1 MKRNFKRNMLCAA
14 VLLTVLQG
22 CSMVNAQ
29 INERPVPD
37 KVYDEYLYYD
47 NDGSKNVSIQG
58 SIEGKTQNYYFN
70 QGATIDASNGGLH
83 ATILSHNWGKYNNS
97 TYDIFNIG
105 KDKEFKILQYSG
117 YVNLEAQEG
126 ANLVINGGNI
136 ILESGVNNA
145 TTDNTN
151 AAIHVETSGNVKIDS
166 NSLYIGNKRIEDNK
180 CNVGGISLVGAEYGK
195 IADSVIDIKLNDSF
209 IADNVD
215 FGMALETFED
225 NRNSISIDVQND
237 IYINA
242 FKNTTY
248 DELKGYR
255 GAGIY
260 NLSYK
265 NDKGYADVNLKSEN
279 GNITVK
285 AQGYAYYGY
294 GNTKADFIA
303 KNGDVSLVSTEKYGI
318 YACNDFDNKNNI
330 INIEGKSV
338 NISGNK
344 YGASLENA
352 HANIKADVLFLNGN
366 GESLTLYLMKD
377 ATFNVNSNDVYINSD
392 NTSCYMKGSS
402 ALDIKAKNTN
412 IIADSYALY
421 MKEGSTANINS
432 DNINLV
438 SKKYALSLNSASQAD
453 LTGSTVNISAKDN
466 WAMTMYDKSKANI
479 TADTTLIDGFMYV
492 SDSNTNIKSDQ
503 SVVQGIVKAVEGSTI
518 DFASKE
524 GTNTGL
530 TAIYSDGYDAVIGEA
545 EDGKVSTVNFKQSAV
560 INAYEKVNGEYV
572 TEYTNTPDKSAGR
585 AIFAKRNSVINM
597 SDAANAYG
605 IYGDVVAGRGYDDSS
620 VGGKVNIG
628 GTGTVICGDVLAANT
643 GTINV
648 DINKG
653 FIEGRIDSY
662 EDMDTVEHSSRP
674 GQIDEV
680 PLKEAGNI
688 KVSLNNSTWK
698 ARYQSWVSD
707 LNLKDSVV
715 DLTSDEGSSITM
727 KKLSGN
733 GTFNMKLNSEDHSKG
748 NMLYIGDGSGKHT
761 VNIVG
766 GITGGYENISKEN
779 PLRFATVKNSGG
791 EFVVADTEF
800 GAITKGAGIY
810 DLVYSVEKIDY
821 DKNDADNEEYNGN
834 GHKPKDEFVDNVL
847 DADNTA
853 ENWVI
858 TGVQEKITSNAGE
871 AVIDMS
877 RSNYKNAVY
886 LDRLNKRLGEA
897 RFIDGDEGMWVRMRH
912 DRIGME
918 DAFRSSNTMYQLG
931 YDKLHKE
938 YENGER
944 HIGAA
949 IDYLDGETSYSKVG
963 GTGETSR
970 LGFWMYD
977 TWLGNKGHYA
987 DYVAK
992 FGHMSNDFD
1001 IKSLV
1006 TGESITGE
1014 YDNNLF
1020 SVSAEFG
1027 RKKDIGNDWYVE
1039 PQVQLQLARITDAA
1053 YATTQGTNVYVDAIN
1068 SLIARAGFRLGKDVE
1083 KDSTIY
1089 FKADV
1094 MHEFLGDQR
1103 IVAGDNTGNMDKTFG
1118 NKGTWYDIGFG
1129 FSKVVGH
1136 NSYAYI
1142 DVEKSFGNDN
1152 DDTYQINGGVQWS
1165 F

>member
-1 MKRNFKRNMLCAA
+1 MQKKSLLGTL
-14 VLLTVLQG
+14 VLLSFMQCNTCSAELGFNDFFNVGRVGSNKQYFTV
-22 CSMVNAQ
+22 
-29 INERPVPD
+29 D
-37 KVYDEYLYYD
+37 
-47 NDGSKNVSIQG
+47 SK
-58 SIEGKTQNYYFN
+58 
-70 QGATIDASNGGLH
+70 
-83 ATILSHNWGKYNNS
+83 
-97 TYDIFNIG
+97 
-105 KDKEFKILQYSG
+105 
-117 YVNLEAQEG
+117 
-126 ANLVINGGNI
+126 GNI
-136 ILESGVNNA
+136 IKSSLAGENDKVSNDGNRVIIDMYSKVEKDQ
-145 TTDNTN
+145 TT
-151 AAIHVETSGNVKIDS
+151 
-166 NSLYIGNKRIEDNK
+166 NKGTVFVLD
-180 CNVGGISLVGAEYGK
+180 G
-195 IADSVIDIKLNDSF
+195 
-209 IADNVD
+209 
-215 FGMALETFED
+215 
-225 NRNSISIDVQND
+225 
-237 IYINA
+237 
-242 FKNTTY
+242 
-248 DELKGYR
+248 
-255 GAGIY
+255 
-260 NLSYK
+260 SYK
-265 NDKGYADVNLKSEN
+265 YQGKEIVVNFHN
-279 GNITVK
+279 
-285 AQGYAYYGY
+285 
-294 GNTKADFIA
+294 
-303 KNGDVSLVSTEKYGI
+303 
-318 YACNDFDNKNNI
+318 
-330 INIEGKSV
+330 
-338 NISGNK
+338 
-344 YGASLENA
+344 
-352 HANIKADVLFLNGN
+352 
-366 GESLTLYLMKD
+366 D
-377 ATFNVNSNDVYINSD
+377 ATFDGGTEQPTGHSSLKVGGFNKSDKVTINMDKDKTLSIVGRTVTHNNYQNFHVD
-392 NTSCYMKGSS
+392 CGS
-402 ALDIKAKNTN
+402 AL
-412 IIADSYALY
+412 S
-421 MKEGSTANINS
+421 IN
-432 DNINLV
+432 NGNLV
-438 SKKYALSLNSASQAD
+438 VKNLYPNKSSDWAAGIFVGNNSFLNIDNQSIKIVREFNRDNNIWEGWTDSGLYLSE
-453 LTGSTVNISAKDN
+453 
-466 WAMTMYDKSKANI
+466 SKANI
-479 TADTTLIDGFMYV
+479 TTKDLYIGKANEHVEAFEYGLSAYSGSECYINAETINIISGVNGVYGADKVNIEAEAQTININGGKYGIRGFDNSNFKTTAQNISISGGNYGVYLNNGTNFTSSADTTYLAADNGWSICLFGNSVADVTSVNNIV
-492 SDSNTNIKSDQ
+492 SGDIYAKDSKVLLKGNNNQ
-503 SVVQGIVKAVEGSTI
+503 LEGQVRMLEGSTI

-524 GTNTGL
+524 DTNHGL
-530 TAIYSDGYDAVIGEA
+530 TAIYSNGYSAVIGEA
-545 EDGKVSTVNFKQSAV
+545 ADGKVSTVNFKQSAV

-597 SDAANAYG
+597 SDAANSYA

-912 DRIGME
+912 DRIGMK

>member
-1 MKRNFKRNMLCAA
+1 MKRTFKRNVLCAA

-22 CSMVNAQ
+22 GSVVNAQ
-29 INERPVPD
+29 INECPLPD

-47 NDGSKNVSIQG
+47 NGGSKNVSIQG

-117 YVNLEAQEG
+117 YTNLEAQEG

-136 ILESGVNNA
+136 ILESGCKSSDI
-145 TTDNTN
+145 DNTN
-151 AAIHVETSGNVKIDS
+151 AAIHMEDAGKIYIDS
-166 NSLYIGNKRIEDNK
+166 ESLYIGNKRLEDK
-180 CNVGGISLVGAEYGK
+180 IHNVGAISVAGDSNLV
-195 IADSVIDIKLNDSF
+195 DIDLTGSF
-209 IADNVD
+209 VADNVD
-215 FGMALETFED
+215 MGIAAQDASGSTTQVSVNAGKD
-225 NRNSISIDVQND
+225 IIINSFRSDGK
-237 IYINA
+237 A
-242 FKNTTY
+242 SS
-248 DELKGYR
+248 GYH

-260 NLSYK
+260 SMAYH
-265 NDKGYADVNLKSEN
+265 DEN
-279 GNITVK
+279 GKSKIDLTSREGNINIK
-285 AQGYAYYGY
+285 AQGYAYYGW

-303 KNGDVSLVSTEKYGI
+303 QNGDVNLVSTEKHGI
-318 YACNDFDNKNNI
+318 YAYNEFANKDNTV
-330 INIEGKSV
+330 NIEGRNV

-344 YGASLENA
+344 YGASLANA
-352 HANIKADVLFLNGN
+352 HANIKADVLSLNGN

-438 SKKYALSLNSASQAD
+438 SKKYALYLNSASQAD

-479 TADTTLIDGFMYV
+479 TANTTLIDGFMYV

-524 GTNTGL
+524 GTNIGL

-545 EDGKVSTVNFKQSAV
+545 ADGKVSTVDFKQSSIV
-560 INAYEKVNGEYV
+560 NAYEKVNGEYV
-572 TEYTNTPDKSAGR
+572 TEYTNTPDKSAGT

-597 SDAANAYG
+597 SDAANSYA
-605 IYGDVVAGRGYDDSS
+605 IYGDVVAGRGDDGSS

-628 GTGTVICGDVLAANT
+628 GIGTVICGDVLAMNT
-643 GTINV
+643 GAVNI
-648 DINKG
+648 DISNG

-662 EDMDTVEHSSRP
+662 DDMATSEHNSRP
-674 GQIDEV
+674 SEINKV

-688 KVSLNNSTWK
+688 TLKLNDSAWK
-698 ARYQSWVSD
+698 ARYQSWVTELD
-707 LNLKDSVV
+707 LNNSVV
-715 DLTSDEGSSITM
+715 DLTSDGASSIVM
-727 KKLSGN
+727 NKLSGN
-733 GTFNMKLNSEDHSKG
+733 GEFNMNLNSEDHSKG
-748 NMLYIGDGSGKHT
+748 DMLYIGEGSGKHT

-791 EFVVADTEF
+791 EFVVADTKF
-800 GAITKGAGIY
+800 GAITKDAGIY
-810 DLVYSVEKIDY
+810 DLEYSVEKIDF
-821 DKNDADNEEYNGN
+821 DKNDAENEKYNGN
-834 GHKPKDEFVDNVL
+834 GYKPDNNFVENVL
-847 DADNTA
+847 DADDTA

-858 TGVQEKITSNAGE
+858 TGVNKKETSNAGQTI
-871 AVIDMS
+871 IDMS
-877 RSNYKNAVY
+877 RANYRNAVY

-912 DRIGME
+912 DRIGMK

-931 YDKLHKE
+931 YDKLHKQ
-938 YENGER
+938 YDNGER
-944 HIGAA
+944 HVGAA

-963 GTGETSR
+963 GTGEISR

-1001 IKSLV
+1001 IKSFV

-1053 YATTQGTNVYVDAIN
+1053 YATTQGTDVYVDAIN
-1068 SLIARAGFRLGKDVE
+1068 SLIARAGFRLGKDVA

-1103 IVAGDNTGNMDKTFG
+1103 IVANDNTGTMDETFG

-1129 FSKVVGH
+1129 LAKVVGH
-1136 NSYAYI
+1136 NSYAYL

>member
-1 MKRNFKRNMLCAA
+1 MLYAA

-22 CSMVNAQ
+22 CSVVNAQ
-29 INERPVPD
+29 INEAPKPD

-47 NDGSKNVSIQG
+47 NGGSKNVSIQG
-58 SIEGKTQNYYFN
+58 SIEGKTQSYYFN

-83 ATILSHNWGKYNNS
+83 ATILSHNWGNYNNS

-136 ILESGVNNA
+136 ILESGVSD
-145 TTDNTN
+145 TTTGNEN
-151 AAIHVETSGNVKIDS
+151 AAIHIETSGNLKIDS

-195 IADSVIDIKLNDSF
+195 IADSVIDIKLKDSF

-260 NLSYK
+260 SLSYK

-294 GNTKADFIA
+294 GNTKTDFIA
-303 KNGDVSLVSTEKYGI
+303 KNGDVNLISTEKYGI

-330 INIEGKSV
+330 INIEGKNV
-338 NISGNK
+338 NIGGI
-344 YGASLENA
+344 YYAASLENA
-352 HANIKADVLFLNGN
+352 HANIKADILSLN
-366 GESLTLYLMKD
+366 GESFTVYLQKD

-432 DNINLV
+432 DNINIV

-524 GTNTGL
+524 GTNIGL
-530 TAIYSDGYDAVIGEA
+530 TAVYSDGYDAVTGEA
-545 EDGKVSTVNFKQSAV
+545 ADGKVSTVNFKQSAV

-572 TEYTNTPDKSAGR
+572 TEYTNTTDKSAGR

-912 DRIGME
+912 DRIGMK

-931 YDKLHKE
+931 YDKLHKQ
-938 YENGER
+938 YDNGER
-944 HIGAA
+944 HVGAA

-963 GTGETSR
+963 GTGEISR

>member
-1 MKRNFKRNMLCAA
+1 MKRTFKRNLLCTA

-22 CSMVNAQ
+22 CSVVNAQ
-29 INERPVPD
+29 INEAPKPD

-83 ATILSHNWGKYNNS
+83 ATILSHNWGIYNNS

-180 CNVGGISLVGAEYGK
+180 CNVGGISLIGAEYGK
-195 IADSVIDIKLNDSF
+195 IADSVIDIKLKDSF
-209 IADNVD
+209 IVDNVD

-260 NLSYK
+260 SLSYK

-294 GNTKADFIA
+294 GNTKTDFIA
-303 KNGDVSLVSTEKYGI
+303 KNGDVNLISTEKYGI

-330 INIEGKSV
+330 INIEGKNV
-338 NISGNK
+338 NIGGI
-344 YGASLENA
+344 YYAASLENA
-352 HANIKADVLFLNGN
+352 HANIKADILSLN
-366 GESLTLYLMKD
+366 GESFTVYLQKD

-438 SKKYALSLNSASQAD
+438 SKKYALSLNSASQVD

-503 SVVQGIVKAVEGSTI
+503 SVVQGIVKAVEGAQI

-524 GTNTGL
+524 GTNHGL
-530 TAIYSDGYDAVIGEA
+530 TAIYSDGSSAVIGEA
-545 EDGKVSTVNFKQSAV
+545 GDGKVSAVNFKQSAI
-560 INAYEKVNGEYV
+560 INAYKKVNGEYV

-605 IYGDVVAGRGYDDSS
+605 IYGDVVAGRGYDGSS

-643 GTINV
+643 GAINV
-648 DINKG
+648 DINRG

-674 GQIDEV
+674 GQIDKV
-680 PLKEAGNI
+680 PLKEASNI

-791 EFVVADTEF
+791 EFVVADSEF
-800 GAITKGAGIY
+800 GAVTKGAGIY

-912 DRIGME
+912 DRIGMK

-931 YDKLHKE
+931 YDKLHKQ
-938 YENGER
+938 YDNGER
-944 HIGAA
+944 HVGAA

-963 GTGETSR
+963 GTGEISR

-1001 IKSLV
+1001 IKSFV

-1053 YATTQGTNVYVDAIN
+1053 YATTQGTDVYVDAIN

-1103 IVAGDNTGNMDKTFG
+1103 IVAGDNTGTMDETFG

>member
-1 MKRNFKRNMLCAA
+1 MKRTFKRNVLCAA

-22 CSMVNAQ
+22 GSVVNAQ
-29 INERPVPD
+29 INECPLPD

-47 NDGSKNVSIQG
+47 NGGSKNVSIQG

-117 YVNLEAQEG
+117 YTNLEAQEG

-136 ILESGVNNA
+136 ILESGCKSSNI
-145 TTDNTN
+145 DNTN
-151 AAIHVETSGNVKIDS
+151 AAIHMEDAGKIYIDS
-166 NSLYIGNKRIEDNK
+166 ESLYIGNKRLEDK
-180 CNVGGISLVGAEYGK
+180 IHNVGAISVAGDSNLV
-195 IADSVIDIKLNDSF
+195 DIDLTGRF
-209 IADNVD
+209 VADNVD
-215 FGMALETFED
+215 MGIAAQDVSGSATQVSVNAGKD
-225 NRNSISIDVQND
+225 IIINSFRSDGK
-237 IYINA
+237 A
-242 FKNTTY
+242 SS
-248 DELKGYR
+248 GYR

-260 NLSYK
+260 SMAYH
-265 NDKGYADVNLKSEN
+265 DEN
-279 GNITVK
+279 GKSKIDLTSREGNINIK
-285 AQGYAYYGY
+285 AQGYAYYGW

-303 KNGDVSLVSTEKYGI
+303 KNGDVNLVSAEKHGI
-318 YACNDFDNKNNI
+318 YAYNKVDNKDNTV
-330 INIEGKSV
+330 NIEGRNV
-338 NISGNK
+338 NISGK
-344 YGASLENA
+344 QYGAY
-352 HANIKADVLFLNGN
+352 
-366 GESLTLYLMKD
+366 LYHS
-377 ATFNVNSNDVYINSD
+377 TF
-392 NTSCYMKGSS
+392 TSS
-402 ALDIKAKNTN
+402 
-412 IIADSYALY
+412 
-421 MKEGSTANINS
+421 
-432 DNINLV
+432 
-438 SKKYALSLNSASQAD
+438 
-453 LTGSTVNISAKDN
+453 
-466 WAMTMYDKSKANI
+466 
-479 TADTTLIDGFMYV
+479 ADTTYLTADNGWSICLFGNSVADVTSVNNIV
-492 SDSNTNIKSDQ
+492 SGDIYAEDSKILLKGNNNQ
-503 SVVQGIVKAVEGSTI
+503 VEGQVRMLEGSTI
-518 DFASKE
+518 YFASKE
-524 GTNTGL
+524 GTNIGL

-545 EDGKVSTVNFKQSAV
+545 EDGKVSTVDFKQSSIV
-560 INAYEKVNGEYV
+560 NAYEKVNGEYV
-572 TEYTNTPDKSAGR
+572 TGYTNTPDKSAGT
-585 AIFAKRNSVINM
+585 AILAKRNSVINM
-597 SDAANAYG
+597 SDAANSYA
-605 IYGDVVAGRGYDDSS
+605 IYGDVVAGRGYDGSS

-628 GTGTVICGDVLAANT
+628 GIGTVICGDVLAMNT
-643 GTINV
+643 GTVNI
-648 DINKG
+648 DISNG

-662 EDMDTVEHSSRP
+662 DDMATSEHDSRP
-674 GQIDEV
+674 SEINKV

-688 KVSLNNSTWK
+688 TLKLNDSAWK
-698 ARYQSWVSD
+698 ARYQSWVTELD
-707 LNLKDSVV
+707 LNNSVV
-715 DLTSDEGSSITM
+715 DLTSDGASSIVM
-727 KKLSGN
+727 NKLSGN
-733 GTFNMKLNSEDHSKG
+733 GEFNMNLNSEDHSKG
-748 NMLYIGDGSGKHT
+748 DMLYIGEGSGKHT

-791 EFVVADTEF
+791 EFVVADTKF
-800 GAITKGAGIY
+800 GAITKDAGIY
-810 DLVYSVEKIDY
+810 DLEYSVEKIDF
-821 DKNDADNEEYNGN
+821 DKNDAENEKYNGN
-834 GHKPKDEFVDNVL
+834 GYKPDNNFVENVL
-847 DADNTA
+847 DADDTA

-858 TGVQEKITSNAGE
+858 TGVNKKETSNAGQTI
-871 AVIDMS
+871 IDMS
-877 RSNYKNAVY
+877 RANYRNAVY

-912 DRIGME
+912 DRIGMK

-931 YDKLHKE
+931 YDKLHKQ
-938 YENGER
+938 YDNGER
-944 HIGAA
+944 HVGAA

-963 GTGETSR
+963 GTGEISR

-1001 IKSLV
+1001 IKSFV

-1053 YATTQGTNVYVDAIN
+1053 YATTQGTDVYVDAIN
-1068 SLIARAGFRLGKDVE
+1068 SLIARAGFRMGKDVA

-1103 IVAGDNTGNMDKTFG
+1103 IVANDNTGTMDETFG

-1129 FSKVVGH
+1129 LAKVVGH
-1136 NSYAYI
+1136 NSYAYL

>member
-1 MKRNFKRNMLCAA
+1 MKRTFKRNLLCTA

-22 CSMVNAQ
+22 CSVVNAQ
-29 INERPVPD
+29 INEAPKPD

-83 ATILSHNWGKYNNS
+83 ATILSHNWGIYNNS

-180 CNVGGISLVGAEYGK
+180 CNVGGISLIGAEYGK
-195 IADSVIDIKLNDSF
+195 IADSVIDIKLKDSF

-260 NLSYK
+260 SLSYK

-294 GNTKADFIA
+294 GNTKTDFIA
-303 KNGDVSLVSTEKYGI
+303 KNGDVNLISTEKYGI

-330 INIEGKSV
+330 INIEGKNV
-338 NISGNK
+338 NIGGI
-344 YGASLENA
+344 YYAASLENA
-352 HANIKADVLFLNGN
+352 HANIKADILSLN
-366 GESLTLYLMKD
+366 GESFTVYLQKD

-438 SKKYALSLNSASQAD
+438 SEKYALSLNSASQAD

-479 TADTTLIDGFMYV
+479 TADTTFIDGFMYI
-492 SDSNTNIKSDQ
+492 SDSNANIKSDQ
-503 SVVQGIVKAVEGSTI
+503 SVVQGIVKAVEGAQI

-524 GTNTGL
+524 GTNHGL
-530 TAIYSDGYDAVIGEA
+530 TAIYSYGYDAVIGEA
-545 EDGKVSTVNFKQSAV
+545 ADGKLSAVNFKQSSI
-560 INAYEKVNGEYV
+560 INAYEKVNDEYV
-572 TEYTNTPDKSAGR
+572 TEYTNTPDKSAGT

-597 SDAANAYG
+597 SDAANSYA
-605 IYGDVVAGRGYDDSS
+605 IYGDVAAGRGYDGSS

-628 GTGTVICGDVLAANT
+628 GTGTVICGDVLAMNT
-643 GTINV
+643 GAVNI
-648 DINKG
+648 DISNG

-662 EDMDTVEHSSRP
+662 DDMATSEHDFRP
-674 GQIDEV
+674 SEIDKV

-688 KVSLNNSTWK
+688 TLKLKDSAWK
-698 ARYQSWVSD
+698 ARYQSWVTELD
-707 LNLKDSVV
+707 LNNSVV
-715 DLTSDEGSSITM
+715 DLTSDGASSIVM
-727 KKLSGN
+727 NKLSGN
-733 GTFNMKLNSEDHSKG
+733 GEFNMNLNSEDHSKG
-748 NMLYIGDGSGKHT
+748 DMLYIGEGSGKHT

-791 EFVVADTEF
+791 EFVVADTKF

-810 DLVYSVEKIDY
+810 DLVYSVEKIDF
-821 DKNDADNEEYNGN
+821 DKNDAENEKYNGN
-834 GHKPKDEFVDNVL
+834 GYKPDNDFVENVL
-847 DADNTA
+847 DADDTA

-858 TGVQEKITSNAGE
+858 TGVSKKETSNSGQTI
-871 AVIDMS
+871 IDMS
-877 RSNYKNAVY
+877 RANYRNAVY

-912 DRIGME
+912 DRIGMK

-931 YDKLHKE
+931 YDKLHKQ
-938 YENGER
+938 YDNGER
-944 HIGAA
+944 HVGAA

-963 GTGETSR
+963 GTGEISR

-977 TWLGNKGHYA
+977 TWLGNKGHYS

-1001 IKSLV
+1001 IKSFV

-1053 YATTQGTNVYVDAIN
+1053 YATTQGTDVYVDAIN

-1103 IVAGDNTGNMDKTFG
+1103 IVAGDNTGTMDETFG

-1152 DDTYQINGGVQWS
+1152 DYTYQINGGVQWS

>member
-1 MKRNFKRNMLCAA
+1 MKRNFKRNMLYAA

-22 CSMVNAQ
+22 CSVVNAQ
-29 INERPVPD
+29 INEAPKPD

-47 NDGSKNVSIQG
+47 NGGSKNVSIQG

-330 INIEGKSV
+330 INIEGKNV
-338 NISGNK
+338 NIGGI
-344 YGASLENA
+344 YYAASLENA
-352 HANIKADVLFLNGN
+352 HANIKADILSLN
-366 GESLTLYLMKD
+366 GESFTVYLQKD

-524 GTNTGL
+524 DTNHGL
-530 TAIYSDGYDAVIGEA
+530 TAIYSNGYSAVIGEA
-545 EDGKVSTVNFKQSAV
+545 ADGKVSTVNFKQSAV

-597 SDAANAYG
+597 SDAANSYA

-643 GTINV
+643 GSINV

-727 KKLSGN
+727 KRLSGN

-912 DRIGME
+912 DRIGMK

-977 TWLGNKGHYA
+977 TWLDNKGHYA

-1001 IKSLV
+1001 IKSFV